1 MTIFN
6 RLLAKSSR
14 TPEKPRGAETLPGH
28 TANVMAAAKV
38 LLEETEDAQLSA
50 VGLSGKTWKDRFRQ
64 TVLLSAFCHDLGKAN
79 AQFQEMLRGRLS
91 HPQAI
96 RHEALSLLIVQDTPP
111 LEKWLSDFLEEP
123 RDLSFLLWAAAGHHR
138 KFPPGEAGHG
148 TGIRLKLFLGHQD
161 FHRTLTVGAKMLELG
176 EPPVLSDI
184 SWKLIGMKSPY
195 RRLKE
200 IELQAKGF
208 WKSCTD
214 EERRFLAITKAC
226 VIAADV
232 AGSAI
237 PRTGEKLSG
246 WIRRALQKKPGQ
258 RELKKIIDQRL
269 RGAKPRP
276 FQEKL
281 GATTA
286 RVVLAKAGCGSG
298 KTLGAYIWAAARAPG
313 KRIFFSYPT
322 TGTAT
327 EGFRD
332 YLIDPTLN
340 AQLVHSRVSVDL
352 ELLDVGDE
360 KDDEE
365 EQADRLMT
373 IEALEA
379 WSTSITSCTVDTVL
393 GLTQNQKRGMFAW
406 PAFAGAA
413 FVFDEIHAYD
423 DRLFASLLRFLSTC
437 RGVPCLLMTA
447 SLPDTRLTALREEMH
462 HIGESVEIVTGP
474 ADLEALPRYQRLIG
488 DDPWNVVEQIFR
500 ENGKI
505 LWVAN
510 TVGRA
515 RRFAEEAESRGLRP
529 LVYHSRF
536 RYEDRVRQ
544 HGRIVDAFRE
554 EGSVLAIATQVA
566 EMSLD
571 LSADLLVTDLAPIA
585 PLIQRLGRLNRRSTP
600 ESPNPPKPFL
610 VIEPDNVLPYE
621 RMDIQDS
628 RTWLERLGM
637 NHVSQ
642 AGLVQS
648 WAALGE
654 GGQQRIDKEAAWPDG
669 GFETTPRHL
678 RDSTRGIT
686 VILQEDI
693 ETVKRGEIEPARV
706 SIPMLPLNG
715 TAWWK
720 WPKEAFAYVPPSEH
734 IDYDPERG
742 AQWNR

>member
-79 AQFQEMLRGRLS
+79 AQFQAMLRGRLS

-96 RHEALSLLIVQDTPP
+96 RHEALSLLIVQDT
-111 LEKWLSDFLEEP
+111 LLKEWLSAFLEEP
-123 RDLSFLLWAAAGHHR
+123 RDLTFLLWAAAGHHR
-138 KFPPGEAGHG
+138 QFPPGEAEHG
-148 TGIRLKLFLGHQD
+148 TGVGLNLFLGHQD
-161 FHRTLTVGAKMLELG
+161 FHRTLTVGAKMLELS
-176 EPPVLSDI
+176 EPPVLSDT
-184 SWKLIGMKSPY
+184 SWDLIGARSL
-195 RRLKE
+195 RCRLRQ
-200 IELQAKGF
+200 IRIRAGSF
-208 WKSCTD
+208 WDSCTG

-226 VIAADV
+226 LIAADV

-237 PRTGEKLSG
+237 IPKTGEKISG
-246 WIRRALQKKPGQ
+246 WIRCALRKKPGQ
-258 RELKKIIDQRL
+258 SELSTIVGQRL
-269 RGAKPRP
+269 QGAEPRP

-281 GATTA
+281 GMTTA
-286 RVVLAKAGCGSG
+286 RVVLAQAGCGSG

-360 KDDEE
+360 KKDKE

-393 GLTQNQKRGMFAW
+393 GLTQNQKRGLFAW
-406 PAFAGAA
+406 PSLAGAA

-423 DRLFASLLRFLSTC
+423 DRLFASLLHFLSTC
-437 RGVPCLLMTA
+437 CGVPCLLMTA
-447 SLPDTRLTALREEMH
+447 SLPRVRRTALEETLRSL
-462 HIGESVEIVTGP
+462 GESLETVTGP
-474 ADLEALPRYQRLIG
+474 ADLETLPRYQRLIG

-510 TVGRA
+510 TVRRA
-515 RRFAEEAESRGLRP
+515 RRFAEGAESRGLRP

-554 EGSVLAIATQVA
+554 EGPVLAIATQVA

-610 VIEPDNVLPYE
+610 VIEPACPLPYK
-621 RMDIQDS
+621 RMDVQGS
-628 RTWLERLGM
+628 RIWLERLGM
-637 NHVSQ
+637 NPVSQ
-642 AGLVQS
+642 
-648 WAALGE
+648 
-654 GGQQRIDKEAAWPDG
+654 ID
-669 GFETTPRHL
+669 L
-678 RDSTRGIT
+678 
-686 VILQEDI
+686 
-693 ETVKRGEIEPARV
+693 AR
-706 SIPMLPLNG
+706 
-715 TAWWK
+715 T
-720 WPKEAFAYVPPSEH
+720 
-734 IDYDPERG
+734 
-742 AQWNR
+742 

>member
-28 TANVMAAAKV
+28 TANVMAAAKI
-38 LLEETEDAQLSA
+38 LLEETQDAQLSA

-79 AQFQEMLRGRLS
+79 EQFQAMLRGRLS
-91 HPQAI
+91 HKQAI
-96 RHEALSLLIVQDTPP
+96 RHEALSLLIVQDPR
-111 LEKWLSDFLEEP
+111 LEKWLYGFLEEP

-138 KFPPGEAGHG
+138 KFPPGEAENG
-148 TGIRLKLFLGHQD
+148 TGIRLKLFLGHRD

-184 SWKLIGMKSPY
+184 NWKLIGMKSPY

-200 IELQAKGF
+200 IELQANGF
-208 WKSCTD
+208 WDSCSD

-237 PRTGEKLSG
+237 PRTEEKLSG

-269 RGAKPRP
+269 RGAMPRP

-360 KDDEE
+360 KDAEE
-365 EQADRLMT
+365 KQADRLMT

-379 WSTSITSCTVDTVL
+379 WSASITSCTVDTVL
-393 GLTQNQKRGMFAW
+393 GLTQNQKRGLFAW

-447 SLPDTRLTALREEMH
+447 SLPHTRLTALQEEMRP
-462 HIGESVEIVTGP
+462 IGESVEIVTGP
-474 ADLEALPRYQRLIG
+474 ADLEALPRYQKLIG
-488 DDPWNVVEQIFR
+488 EDKWNVVEQVFR

-554 EGSVLAIATQVA
+554 EGPVLAIATQVA
-566 EMSLD
+566 EMGLD

-610 VIEPDNVLPYE
+610 VIEPDTTHPYE
-621 RMDIQDS
+621 SMDVQDS
-628 RTWLERLGM
+628 RIWLERLGM
-637 NHVSQ
+637 NPASQ
-642 AGLVQS
+642 TDLVQA

-654 GGQQRIDKEAAWPDG
+654 GGQQRIDKEAAWTDG

-678 RDSTRGIT
+678 RKSTPGIT

-693 ETVKRGEIEPARV
+693 EIVKRGEIEPARV
-706 SIPMLPLNG
+706 SIPMTLPPRG
-715 TAWWK
+715 TAWSK
-720 WPKEAFAYVPPSEH
+720 WPKEAFAYVPPPEH
-734 IDYDPERG
+734 IAYDPERG
-742 AQWNR
+742 AQWNH